1 LISLEA
7 GHRPWAIGHRH
18 ALIALVAG
26 AAACAGVLFITEPL
40 GPGLDPDARG
50 YLYAAGT
57 LAHSGTLRDVRDN
70 WVSSDSTRSLT
81 RWPPA
86 FPAAIAVT
94 IALGAPP
101 VQGARAVIALSA
113 FAAMA
118 ILVWLACSAA
128 GSGAGIVLAI
138 LMLVSPP
145 LAFVHESVLSEP
157 LFLALLAATL
167 ALMVRATP
175 APLAEG
181 ATAAAASLVR
191 YAGLA
196 FVGAVVAW
204 ELLRAGTWRER
215 MRRASLAA
223 LPAIVVNA
231 WWWTRAARAGGRSA
245 VRHFSVYGAIGDTLR
260 EGGGT
265 IVAWLAPGLVAPA
278 GVIVSVVFVV
288 AIAVVAG
295 LGVRRSALEGGSDAR
310 GTMPDAL
317 VKACGV
323 LIVAYMA
330 LILLA
335 RMVADPDIPLDDRLL
350 APAIALVM
358 VAVVVAVAG
367 WRHAA
372 PRAVGALGAAALI
385 WAYGSFVVTRDAVRY
400 ALRTGSDY
408 ADICWSGSPVTA
420 WVRDHG
426 AGHALLSNAPIALY
440 FQSGRLAREMPDE
453 MQADSLRAFADT
465 LVARNSYVVVF
476 DRSCA
481 ETIEPPDPVFM
492 GALGLVSEAVLR
504 RGTIWRMPDR
514 TPPAAPR

>member
-1 LISLEA
+1 M
-7 GHRPWAIGHRH
+7 HRSSFIGHRY
-18 ALIALVAG
+18 LIIALVAG
-26 AAACAGVLFITEPL
+26 AAAFTGVLFITEPL

-175 APLAEG
+175 GPLAEG
-181 ATAAAASLVR
+181 TTAAAASIVR

-196 FVGAVVAW
+196 FVGAVVVW
-204 ELLRAGTWRER
+204 ELLRAGAWRER
-215 MRRASLAA
+215 VRRASLAA

-245 VRHFSVYGAIGDTLR
+245 VRHFSLYGAIGDTLR

-278 GVIVSVVFVV
+278 SVIVSVVIVV
-288 AIAVVAG
+288 AV
-295 LGVRRSALEGGSDAR
+295 GVTAFIGHRASAIEGADAR
-310 GTMPDAL
+310 STMRDAL
-317 VKACGV
+317 LKACGL
-323 LIVAYMA
+323 LIASYMA

-358 VAVVVAVAG
+358 VAAVVAIAG

-372 PRAVGALGAAALI
+372 PRAVGVLGAAALL
-385 WAYGSFVVTRDAVRY
+385 WAFGSFLVTRDAVRY

-420 WVRDHG
+420 WVREHG
-426 AGHALLSNAPIALY
+426 AGHALFSNAPIALY

-465 LVARNSYVVVF
+465 LIARNSYVVVF